1 MRVTKAVSGFS
12 IVNTQAIAFFEL
24 KIIAPYFERGSLE
37 KLAKKIEL
45 FIEENEKEAD
55 KNGK

>member
-1 MRVTKAVSGFS
+1 M
-12 IVNTQAIAFFEL
+12 AFFEL
-24 KIIAPYFERGSLE
+24 KIIAFFHERNVLE
-37 KLAKKIEL
+37 QLAKKIEL